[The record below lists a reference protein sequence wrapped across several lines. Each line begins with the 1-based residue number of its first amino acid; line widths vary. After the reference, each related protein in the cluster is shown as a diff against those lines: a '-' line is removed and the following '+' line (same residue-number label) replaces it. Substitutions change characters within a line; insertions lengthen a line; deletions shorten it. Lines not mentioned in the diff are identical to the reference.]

1 MKKLKK
7 GFTLVELLI
16 TITIMGVMSSVL
28 LVSYKDY
35 VSESKQAALKQEMSQ
50 LAQVYEL
57 GCVNG
62 DFDPTSTSV
71 DYNDLSTAY
80 TAVTDNTLG
89 YKENELSFTNKKLTL
104 TKNGYTATYDFGS
117 KTITIA

>member
-35 VSESKQAALKQEMSQ
+35 VSESKQTALKQEMSQ

-62 DFDPTSTSV
+62 DFDPTSASV
-71 DYNDLSTAY
+71 SYDKLSTAFAAI
-80 TAVTDNTLG
+80 TNNTLG
-89 YKENELSFTNKKLTL
+89 YTESELSFSNKKLVL

-117 KTITIA
+117 KTITVS

>member
-16 TITIMGVMSSVL
+16 TITIMGVMSSIL

-71 DYNDLSTAY
+71 TFETLGDAY
-80 TAVTDNTLG
+80 AAVTNNTLG
-89 YKENELSFTNKKLTL
+89 YSESELSFSNKKLTL
-104 TKNGYTATYDFGS
+104 TKNGYTATYDFGT
-117 KTITIA
+117 KTISVA